1 MTLTIDLPIE
11 TQKRLLEKASV
22 KGLTV
27 KSYLE
32 NLVQSDIDAASN
44 GSHSRTLSTDLRST
58 DDWIAAFRAWTSS
71 HKRLAHEAD
80 DSRESIYAGR
90 GE

>member
-11 TQKRLLEKASV
+11 TQKRLLEKAKG

-32 NLVQSDIDAASN
+32 DLVQSDIESESN
-44 GSHSRTLSTDLRST
+44 GSHPQSSTTDLRSA

-71 HKRLAHEAD
+71 HKHLSHEAD

-90 GE
+90 D